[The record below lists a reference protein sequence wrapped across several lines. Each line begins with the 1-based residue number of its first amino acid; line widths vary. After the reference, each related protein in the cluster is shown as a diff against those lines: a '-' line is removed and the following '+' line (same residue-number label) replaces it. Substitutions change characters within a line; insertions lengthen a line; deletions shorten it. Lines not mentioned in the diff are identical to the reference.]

1 MMNKKKFLIAIPT
14 YKESENIKKLIIEIN
29 NLHPDFDILI
39 INDFS
44 NDNIKETIDSLKI
57 NNIHF
62 IERPRKLGLGTA
74 HKLGLFYAIKNKY
87 DFVITMDA
95 DLSHDPKEIK
105 SLVDKADE
113 NSFVIGSRFCNGGKL
128 DYSGFRRLVSIGGNL
143 FGTKILNLEIKEI
156 TTYFR
161 VYSVKLLKKLHYE
174 KLNAQGYSLGVKI
187 IWMMS
192 KLGANLIEVPI
203 HFRDRNKGKSKIP
216 KFQIFV
222 SFFDLLFI
230 KFYENL
236 FKLNFDNENNSYKFK
251 NHCEKAN
258 DCFFSLKKKDYI
270 CLVCNLKLK

>member
-1 MMNKKKFLIAIPT
+1 MTNKKKFLIAIPT

-57 NNIHF
+57 DNIHF

-74 HKLGLFYAIKNKY
+74 HKLGLFYAIKKEY

-95 DLSHDPKEIK
+95 DFQHDPKEIK
-105 SLVDKADE
+105 YLVKKAGE
-113 NSFVIGSRFCNGGKL
+113 NNFVIGSRFCEGGKL
-128 DYSGFRRLVSIGGNL
+128 DYSGLRRLVSIGGNF
-143 FGTKILNLEIKEI
+143 FGTKILNLKIKEI
-156 TTYFR
+156 TTCFR

-187 IWMMS
+187 IWMMN

-203 HFRDRNKGKSKIP
+203 HLRDRNKGKSKIP
-216 KFQIFV
+216 KLQIFV
-222 SFFDLLFI
+222 SFFDLLYI

-236 FKLNFDNENNSYKFK
+236 FKLNFDNENKSYKFV
-251 NHCEKAN
+251 NYCEKAN
-258 DCFFSLKKKDYI
+258 NCFFSLKKKDYV